1 MIQDPDSMELMA
13 LARFTVAKAA
23 DAIYWTDSTGRIL
36 YVNEAACRSLGYTEA
51 ELRALTVS
59 DISPD
64 FPPMLWLA
72 HWQALQQ
79 QQTLGFESMQ
89 RRKDGSL
96 IPVEISANYINFKGH
111 EYNCAFV
118 RDISIR
124 KQNEKEYSL
133 MQEAVERSS
142 TSFHRLSSTG
152 KILYANHHAC
162 EMLGYTKEEMLNMSI
177 WDFDPDFPKEA
188 WASMWEGLRINGIV
202 HIETRHQRKDG
213 TIFPV
218 AIVGNYIKNA
228 DEEFSLVFC
237 QDITERKQAEQHI
250 SALAYFDGLTGLPN
264 RALLHDRL
272 AMMLASSHRDKK
284 EFAVLFM
291 DLDRFKYINDSLGHA
306 AGDKLLQEIARRL
319 KACIRETDTVSR
331 IGGDEF
337 IILLPDTGAAGAVQ
351 VATNILSEVRK
362 EILIDDKPLHTQAS
376 VGISHYPHDA
386 QDAQKLIKYADMAMY
401 EAKDKGRNN
410 YQIFT
415 PEIDQQTNEVF
426 SIESDLR
433 QAIEHDELILHY
445 QPQINLAD
453 GTLCGVEALLRWN
466 HPTKGLIAPAEFI
479 GIAEDSGQI
488 INIGKWVLQT
498 ACRQLA
504 LWRQQLPGRFP
515 IAVNISPR
523 QLHDASLSEFIQ
535 RLLQENRLEPKDLEL
550 EITEGVMLSNASST
564 TAFLEDM
571 HRLGVQISIDD
582 FGTGYSSL
590 GYLKRLP
597 VSKLKIDQSFVQDI
611 AANAYDDAII
621 RSIIKLAHQFKLK
634 VVAEGM
640 ETENQLRFLRANGCD
655 EIQGFYVSKPIP
667 PEEFQLFA
675 SRTQPFIS

>member
-1 MIQDPDSMELMA
+1 M
-13 LARFTVAKAA
+13 
-23 DAIYWTDSTGRIL
+23 
-36 YVNEAACRSLGYTEA
+36 GYTEA

-64 FPPMLWLA
+64 FPPTRWPA
-72 HWQALQQ
+72 HWQALRQ
-79 QQTLGFESMQ
+79 QQTLSFESTQ
-89 RRKDGSL
+89 RRKDGSTV
-96 IPVEISANYINFKGH
+96 PVEITANYINFKGH

-118 RDISIR
+118 RDISVR

-142 TSFHRLSSTG
+142 TSFQRLSSTG
-152 KILYANHHAC
+152 KVLYANHHAC
-162 EMLGYTKEEMLNMSI
+162 ETLGYTREEMLNMSV
-177 WDFDPDFPKEA
+177 WDFDPDFPQEA
-188 WASMWEGLRINGIV
+188 WAPMWEGLRKDGIV

-218 AIVGNYIKNA
+218 AIVGNHIKNA

-250 SALAYFDGLTGLPN
+250 STLAYFDGLTGLPN

-337 IILLPDTGAAGAVQ
+337 ILLLPDTGADGAVH
-351 VATNILSEVRK
+351 VAGNILAAVRK
-362 EILIDDKPLHTQAS
+362 EVLVDDKPLHTQAS
-376 VGISHYPHDA
+376 IGISLFPHDA

-415 PEIDQQTNEVF
+415 PEIDQQTNEIF

-453 GTLCGVEALLRWN
+453 GALCGVEALLRWN
-466 HPTKGLIAPAEFI
+466 HPTKGLMAPAEFI

-498 ACRQLA
+498 ACRQLV
-504 LWRQQLPGRFP
+504 LWRQQMPGRFP

-535 RLLQENRLEPKDLEL
+535 RILQENQLEPKDLEL

-640 ETENQLRFLRANGCD
+640 ETESQLRFLRANGCD
-655 EIQGFYVSKPIP
+655 EIQGFYVSKPVP
-667 PEEFQLFA
+667 PEEFRVFA
-675 SRTQPFIS
+675 LSPQPFIS